1 MQRVP
6 FKNRL
11 SWRQREK
18 GRYFYTHSIS
28 KTARFPCCCDQVKE
42 ENNYKK
48 SNLDRLRRNGQ
59 WRALTKREILI
70 PKCSNQDED
79 DGMDRRLF
87 FVYYFKGTYKT
98 NKKKENQRRREKIL
112 HQRGFLISLR
122 NQRSDPGKVLK
133 RAKGVGIEARRRA
146 WRAVTDTHTNTY
158 LHKRR
163 THTHT
168 LTSWTEPTKCSFFI
182 SLLPTMRKKR
192 RSCWQEN

>member
-1 MQRVP
+1 MSKKRGRANKKLKYKNVMQRVP

-98 NKKKENQRRREKIL
+98 NKKKKISE
-112 HQRGFLISLR
+112 G
-122 NQRSDPGKVLK
+122 
-133 RAKGVGIEARRRA
+133 ARRSSTSE
-146 WRAVTDTHTNTY
+146 VFSFLSGTNV
-158 LHKRR
+158 L
-163 THTHT
+163 T
-168 LTSWTEPTKCSFFI
+168 LEKC
-182 SLLPTMRKKR
+182 
-192 RSCWQEN
+192 